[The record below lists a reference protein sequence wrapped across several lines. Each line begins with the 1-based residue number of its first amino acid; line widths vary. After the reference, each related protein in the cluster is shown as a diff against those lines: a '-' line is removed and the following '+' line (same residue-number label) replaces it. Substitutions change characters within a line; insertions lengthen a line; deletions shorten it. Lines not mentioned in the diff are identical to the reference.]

1 METCTISSRSPQ
13 SGCNNTAL
21 TQYKL
26 IPLAST
32 QIYLTLAIT
41 FHLLFWLVPSFLAS
55 AVFVSLLGLCLAP
68 LFPGAIVAATALL
81 PKHLH
86 VSAIGFAA
94 AVGGGGAAVFPFAV
108 GAIAQKAGVQVLM
121 PIVVALLVVDLGLWL
136 GLPRKGG
143 TRRAEG
149 EEGLSEEERG
159 GKWRKRLGVEGLM
172 KRRRPR
178 DEQQ

>member
-1 METCTISSRSPQ
+1 
-13 SGCNNTAL
+13 
-21 TQYKL
+21 
-26 IPLAST
+26 
-32 QIYLTLAIT
+32 
-41 FHLLFWLVPSFLAS
+41 
-55 AVFVSLLGLCLAP
+55 
-68 LFPGAIVAATALL
+68 
-81 PKHLH
+81 LH

-136 GLPRKGG
+136 GLPRKGKSRNVESEEG
-143 TRRAEG
+143 LG
-149 EEGLSEEERG
+149 EEGSG

-172 KRRRPR
+172 KGRRRR